1 MTATAADG
9 THPTGVHSYF
19 IDTETCVPQIGEE
32 SDTIQQRKMKEKS
45 DAGFET
51 ETDFDTVLV

>member
-1 MTATAADG
+1 MI
-9 THPTGVHSYF
+9 PYF
-19 IDTETCVPQIGEE
+19 IFFTGTETCVPQIGKE

-51 ETDFDTVLV
+51 ERDFDTVLV